1 MPDELGLS
9 VSSIEDRTTSLAKRI
24 LDEENLDAV
33 KDLTHLFN
41 LNQAKKN
48 VIRIMKLSGLLDTVS
63 DRIVERFE
71 KYPDN
76 FSNADLLN
84 YLQVTQNALEKAN
97 KNLNMVD
104 DTPTIRIQQ
113 NNQVNVSIVDS
124 YDRDSRER
132 ILEYLKSVLT
142 AADND
147 TTEQYVEL
155 IEEEVD
161 EDEQ

>member
-1 MPDELGLS
+1 M
-9 VSSIEDRTTSLAKRI
+9 
-24 LDEENLDAV
+24 
-33 KDLTHLFN
+33 
-41 LNQAKKN
+41 
-48 VIRIMKLSGLLDTVS
+48 
-63 DRIVERFE
+63 
-71 KYPDN
+71 
-76 FSNADLLN
+76 
-84 YLQVTQNALEKAN
+84 
-97 KNLNMVD
+97 
-104 DTPTIRIQQ
+104 
-113 NNQVNVSIVDS
+113 SIVDS